1 MKKMQNSLCD
11 KYSYLIEFTTI
22 SKGREK
28 KTNKKPKPKQTK
40 NWTKTKPKPN
50 KSPHKKKTKQNKQA
64 GNMSLSNAP
73 NTPNLSSATT
83 IKTIG

>member
-50 KSPHKKKTKQNKQA
+50 KSPHKKKKKNKVKQTGREYVTQQCSKYSQLELCYYN
-64 GNMSLSNAP
+64 
-73 NTPNLSSATT
+73 
-83 IKTIG
+83 